1 VAARKLEREKL
12 RAEKAAQAALKKARR
27 EEVTLQKQLAKQHQA
42 EAKSVKLKQ
51 NKCRQAAQLESVAE
65 SSNSGV
71 GYETEVIL
79 GASKSGRL
87 RKQPKHL
94 QNYAL

>member
-1 VAARKLEREKL
+1 MAARKLEREKL
-12 RAEKAAQAALKKARR
+12 RAEKATQAAVKKAQK
-27 EEVTLQKQLAKQHQA
+27 EEVTLQKQLAKQRQA
-42 EAKSVKLKQ
+42 EAKSVKPKQ
-51 NKCRQAAQLESVAE
+51 NKCRQTAQLESVAE

-71 GYETEVIL
+71 GGGTEVIL
-79 GASKSGRL
+79 EASRSGRL

>member
-1 VAARKLEREKL
+1 MAARKLEWEKL
-12 RAEKAAQAALKKARR
+12 QAEKAAQEALKKARK
-27 EEVTLQKQLAKQHQA
+27 EEVTLQKQLAKQRQA
-42 EAKSVKLKQ
+42 EAKPVKPKQ
-51 NKCRQAAQLESVAE
+51 NKCRQTAQLESVTE